1 MPIRPLLSAVILL
14 ALSHE
19 LSLAYQTVAV
29 INGGSVTGTVRFKGA
44 VPPRATVAVT
54 KDPEVCGRE
63 KTASSLLVGPTKG
76 IQNVVVRLQDIR
88 AGKPL
93 PKPKRITV
101 TQKDCEYTPRVV
113 VFPAGSRVQIEN
125 EDGILH
131 NTNATAEVNE
141 SFTVAQPKFRR
152 VIEKRIEDPEMP
164 PIRVRCDV
172 HSWMASWWISQEH
185 PYYAVTDVDGVFT
198 LTDVPP
204 GDYTL
209 ESWHETLGTVT
220 QNILVTAKTPLHV
233 SVQMTTK

>member
-1 MPIRPLLSAVILL
+1 MPTRPLLSALILL
-14 ALSHE
+14 ALSAE
-19 LSLAYQTVAV
+19 ASLAYQAVAV
-29 INGGSVTGTVRFKGA
+29 VDGGSVTGTVTFIGT
-44 VPPRATVAVT
+44 VPPRTTITVT

-63 KTASSLLVGPTKG
+63 KTASSLLVSSKKG
-76 IQNVVVRLQDIR
+76 IQNVVVRLNDIR
-88 AGKPL
+88 AGKAL
-93 PKPKRITV
+93 GKPRRVTV
-101 TQKDCEYTPRVV
+101 TQKGCEYSPRVV

-185 PYYAVTDVDGVFT
+185 PYYAVTDVDGAFM
-198 LTDVPP
+198 LTDVPA

-220 QNILVTAKTPLHV
+220 QKIAVAAKTPLHV
-233 SVQMTTK
+233 AIEMTKR

>member
-1 MPIRPLLSAVILL
+1 MPIRPLLSALILL
-14 ALSHE
+14 ALSAE
-19 LSLAYQTVAV
+19 ASLAYQAVAV
-29 INGGSVTGTVRFKGA
+29 VDGGSVTGTVTFKGT
-44 VPPRATVAVT
+44 VPPRATIAVT

-63 KTASSLLVGPTKG
+63 KTASSLLVSPKKG
-76 IQNVVVRLQDIR
+76 IQNVVVRLKDIR
-88 AGKPL
+88 AGKAL
-93 PKPKRITV
+93 AKTERVTV
-101 TQKDCEYTPRVV
+101 TQKGCEYAPRVV
-113 VFPAGSRVQIEN
+113 VFPAGSRVRIEN

-152 VIEKRIEDPEMP
+152 VIEKRIEEPEMP

-185 PYYAVTDVDGVFT
+185 PYYAVSDADGAFT
-198 LTDVPP
+198 LTDIPP

-220 QNILVTAKTPLHV
+220 QKIAVAAKTPLHV
-233 SVQMTTK
+233 SVEMTKK

>member
-1 MPIRPLLSAVILL
+1 MPIRLLVS
-14 ALSHE
+14 ALS
-19 LSLAYQTVAV
+19 LLTLTAAASLAYETTAV
-29 INGGSVTGTVRFKGA
+29 VDGSSITGIVRYKGT
-44 VPPRATVAVT
+44 VPPRATITVT
-54 KDPEVCGRE
+54 KDPEVCGRQ
-63 KTASSLLVGPTKG
+63 KTASSLLVSPQRG
-76 IQNVVVRLQDIR
+76 IQNVVVRLKDIK
-88 AGKPL
+88 AGKAL
-93 PKPKRITV
+93 AKPRSVTV
-101 TQKDCEYTPRVV
+101 TQKGCEYSPRVL

-152 VIEKRIEDPEMP
+152 VIQKRIEDPEMP

-185 PYYAVTDVDGVFT
+185 PYYAVTNVDGAFT
-198 LTDVPP
+198 LPDVPA

-220 QNILVTAKTPLHV
+220 QRIAVAAKTPLHV
-233 SVQMTTK
+233 DVEMTKK